1 MEQFAT
7 PQFWL
12 AVGQIIIIDI
22 LLAGDNAV
30 VIALACRNLP
40 PHLQRRGIMWGAAG
54 AIVLRIILTA
64 FAATL
69 LTLPWLKLIGGVL
82 LLWIGVKLLVPEEH
96 TEHNIQ
102 GSTTIG
108 GAIKTII
115 IADFVMSLDNVIA
128 VAGAAKGDF
137 FLLVFG
143 LLVSIPLVIIGSQL
157 VLKMIERFP
166 WVVVGGGALLGWIA
180 GELIV
185 GDPALQAWTGG
196 WPSWSK
202 YAAAVIGATF
212 VLVVAKV
219 LEKRQAARQKAA

>member
-1 MEQFAT
+1 VEQFAT

-12 AVGQIIIIDI
+12 AVGQIILIDL

-40 PHLQRRGIMWGAAG
+40 AHLQRKGIFWGAAG
-54 AIVLRIILTA
+54 AIILRIILTA

-82 LLWIGVKLLVPEEH
+82 LLWIGVKLLVPEEN

-102 GSTTIG
+102 GSTTLT

-115 IADFVMSLDNVIA
+115 VADFVMSLDNVIA

-143 LLVSIPLVIIGSQL
+143 LLVSIPLVIVGSQL
-157 VLKMIERFP
+157 VLKMIERFS
-166 WVVVGGGALLGWIA
+166 WVVAAGGALLGWIA

-185 GDPALQAWTGG
+185 GDPALAAWTAG

-202 YAAAVIGATF
+202 YVAAVIGAAL
-212 VLVVAKV
+212 VLVVARV
-219 LEKRQAARQKAA
+219 LEKRQAARREAA